1 MVKKFF
7 RFVIGLLSLVLLS
20 PLMLLFVLIFI
31 LSIPLY
37 ILVFL
42 VTISFGLHDK
52 NDKVCDKEIDK
63 MILENSNNKELN

>member
-1 MVKKFF
+1 
-7 RFVIGLLSLVLLS
+7 
-20 PLMLLFVLIFI
+20 MLLFVLIFI

-37 ILVFL
+37 ILVLL

-52 NDKVCDKEIDK
+52 NDKVYDKEIDK